1 MQVRKNFKAASTLL
15 AQQFKLWQRLKRTE
29 FKMLLG
35 DCKELGNAVSQLFAV
50 HEGFTP
56 KL

>member
-35 DCKELGNAVSQLFAV
+35 DCKELGDAVSQLFAV